1 MNISIFGLG
10 YVGAVI
16 SGCFARDGH
25 RVVGVDTDVGKVNLI
40 NAGKSPI
47 VEPGLESMIE
57 AAVNAGHLRATGS
70 CREAVL
76 ESDLAMVCV
85 GTPSKANGQLDLS
98 YVRKVC
104 EEIGRAMREVHKRYI
119 VIIRSTMLPGSVA
132 GTVIPTLE
140 QASGKRAGRDFG
152 VGINPEFLR
161 ESSAIDDFYNP
172 PKTVIG
178 ALVEEDAQL
187 VAGLYRNLPAPLICT
202 RIETAEMVKY
212 ADNTF
217 HALKI
222 TFANEIGIICKT
234 HGIDSHEA
242 MRIFCEDRKLN
253 IAPTYLKPGFAF
265 GGSCLPKDLRALTS
279 LAVADGV
286 ETPMLNSLIVSNEAQ
301 IKRVAAQVIRES
313 KNKKIGIL
321 GFAFKAGTD
330 DLRESPVVTLIE
342 TFIGKGYEVRLFDP
356 CVSLAKLGGAN
367 RRYLDE
373 HIPHITRLMV
383 PTIEEVTAHSDM
395 ILIGNSNQEFFA
407 AIEKLGA
414 GKKVID
420 LTSDGRPVK
429 MNAGYERVSG

>member
-25 RVVGVDTDVGKVNLI
+25 RVIGVDTDAGKVDLI
-40 NAGKSPI
+40 NAGRSPI
-47 VEPGLESMIE
+47 IEPNLEAMIAE
-57 AAVNAGHLRATGS
+57 GVRTGNLRATRD

-76 ESDLAMVCV
+76 GSDLAMVCV
-85 GTPSKANGQLDLS
+85 GTPSQANGQIDLC
-98 YVRKVC
+98 YVKRVC
-104 EEIGRAMREVHKRYI
+104 SEIGAVMADVNKRFI
-119 VIIRSTMLPGSVA
+119 VVIRSTMLPGSVS
-132 GTVIPTLE
+132 GTVIPALE
-140 QASGKRAGRDFG
+140 KASGKKAGKDFG

-161 ESSAIDDFYNP
+161 ESSAVDDFYNP

-178 ALVEEDAQL
+178 TLVEADAGIVAELYKNL
-187 VAGLYRNLPAPLICT
+187 VAPLICT

-222 TFANEIGIICKT
+222 TFANEIGIICKQ
-234 HGIDSHEA
+234 HGIDSHEV

-279 LAVADGV
+279 LAVKDGV
-286 ETPMLNSLIVSNEAQ
+286 ETPMLQALLASNEAQ
-301 IKRVAAQVIRES
+301 IRRLVLQVTRAGKKR
-313 KNKKIGIL
+313 IGIL
-321 GFAFKAGTD
+321 GFAFKGGTD

-367 RRYLDE
+367 RRYLEE

-383 PTIEEVTAHSDM
+383 STIQDVTDHSDI
-395 ILIGNSNQEFFA
+395 ILIGNSHSDFFTA
-407 AIEKLGA
+407 VEGLHAEKQ
-414 GKKVID
+414 VID
-420 LTSDGRPVK
+420 LTSDGRLVSTQ
-429 MNAGYERVSG
+429 ARYERVSG

>member
-25 RVVGVDTDVGKVNLI
+25 RVIGVDTDVGKVNLI
-40 NAGKSPI
+40 NSGKSPI
-47 VEPGLESMIE
+47 IEPGLEALIE
-57 AAVNAGHLRATGS
+57 AGVRGGNLRATGD

-76 ESDLAMVCV
+76 GSDIAMVCV
-85 GTPSKANGQLDLS
+85 GTPSKATGQLDLA
-98 YVRKVC
+98 YVKRVC
-104 EEIGRAMREVHKRYI
+104 EEIGIAMREVNKRYI
-119 VIIRSTMLPGSVA
+119 VIIRSTMLPGSVV
-132 GTVIPTLE
+132 GTVIPALE
-140 QASGKRAGRDFG
+140 QASGKKAGRDFG

-161 ESSAIDDFYNP
+161 ESSAVDDFYHP

-178 ALVEEDAQL
+178 TLVDSDA
-187 VAGLYRNLPAPLICT
+187 VIIAELYKNLAAPLICT

-217 HALKI
+217 HAVKI

-234 HGIDSHEA
+234 HGIDSHEV

-265 GGSCLPKDLRALTS
+265 GGSCLPKDLRALNS
-279 LAVADGV
+279 LAVADGI
-286 ETPMLNSLIVSNEAQ
+286 ETPMLNSLLASNEAQ
-301 IKRVAAQVIRES
+301 IKRVVAQVVRES
-313 KNKKIGIL
+313 KKKIGIL
-321 GFAFKAGTD
+321 GFAFKGGTD

-367 RRYLDE
+367 RRYLEE

-383 PTIEEVTAHSDM
+383 PTIEEVTGPSDI
-395 ILIGNSNQEFFA
+395 ILIGNSNADFFA

-420 LTSDGRPVK
+420 LTSDGRPV
-429 MNAGYERVSG
+429 NAIASYERVCG

>member
-25 RVVGVDTDVGKVNLI
+25 RVIGADMDAGKVNLI

-47 VEPGLESMIE
+47 VEPELEPMIE
-57 AAVNAGHLRATGS
+57 AGVRNGHLRATVD

-76 ESDLAMVCV
+76 GSDLAMVCV
-85 GTPSKANGQLDLS
+85 GTPSKPTGQLDLT
-98 YVRKVC
+98 YVKRVC
-104 EEIGRAMREVHKRYI
+104 GEIGVAMREVNKRYV

-132 GTVIPTLE
+132 STVIPTLE
-140 QASGKRAGRDFG
+140 QASGKKAGRDFG

-161 ESSAIDDFYNP
+161 ESSAVDDFYHP

-178 ALVEEDAQL
+178 SLMEEDAKM
-187 VAGLYRNLPAPLICT
+187 VATLYMSLSAPLICT

-212 ADNTF
+212 ADNSF

-222 TFANEIGIICKT
+222 TFANEIGILCKT
-234 HGIDSHEA
+234 HGIDSHEV

-279 LAVADGV
+279 LAVADGI
-286 ETPMLNSLIVSNEAQ
+286 ETPMLNSLLVSNEAQ
-301 IKRVAAQVIRES
+301 IKRVVAQVVRES
-313 KNKKIGIL
+313 KKRIGIL
-321 GFAFKAGTD
+321 GFAFKGGTD

-356 CVSLAKLGGAN
+356 CVSLARLAGAN
-367 RRYLDE
+367 RRYLED

-383 PTIEEVTAHSDM
+383 STLDEVTGHSDI
-395 ILIGNSNQEFFA
+395 ILIGNSNDAFFA

-414 GKKVID
+414 EKKVID

-429 MNAGYERVSG
+429 TLACYERVSG